1 MKQILTRLA
10 LAAAITLAAFAITS
24 HAQQSGNQQPD
35 EDRTPVS
42 PRQQPPPATPK
53 APTQTETPNP
63 PERSAGAQTNDEQ
76 TQEALAF
83 TGRVEE
89 SNGNLVLHDPV
100 TKMSYRLDDPSK
112 VRSYVGK
119 QVKIVGKL
127 AMRSNTIHV
136 DSVEAVP

>member
-1 MKQILTRLA
+1 MKEILTRLA

-42 PRQQPPPATPK
+42 PRQQQQPPAPKSPTQSEIPK
-53 APTQTETPNP
+53 AP
-63 PERSAGAQTNDEQ
+63 ERSTSSETNDER

-83 TGRVEE
+83 TGRLEE
-89 SNGNLVLHDPV
+89 DKGTLVLHDPV
-100 TKMSYRLDDPSK
+100 TKLRYRLDDPAK
-112 VRSYVGK
+112 ARPYLGK

-127 AMRSNTIHV
+127 AMRSNTIHI
-136 DSVEAVP
+136 DSVELLP